1 MRPGDEAG
9 HVNEEHLRICASAEW
24 AEYVAGELLPWAG
37 RGLDLG
43 DEALEVGA
51 GPGLVTDL
59 LGEMVT
65 RLVAVEID
73 PALAAALGRR
83 LDRGNVEVVNADAT
97 ALPFESGRF
106 SSIACFTMLH
116 HVPSLAMQ
124 DRMLAELAR
133 VLRPGGFLLG
143 TDGLDT
149 PERRKLHVGDVFVPA
164 DPAELPG
171 RLRAAGFASSEVDSR
186 GDRFRFLA
194 TR

>member
-1 MRPGDEAG
+1 
-9 HVNEEHLRICASAEW
+9 VNEEHLRLCASAEW
-24 AEYVAGELLPWAG
+24 AEYVSGELLPWASK
-37 RGLDLG
+37 GLDLG

-59 LGEMVT
+59 LRAMVP

-73 PALAAALGRR
+73 PALATALGRR
-83 LDRGNVEVVNADAT
+83 LDGGNVEVVNADAT

-116 HVPSLAMQ
+116 HVPSLEKQ
-124 DRMLAELAR
+124 DRMLRELAR
-133 VLRPGGFLLG
+133 VLRPGGFLFG
-143 TDGLDT
+143 TDALDT

-164 DPAELPG
+164 LPDELPD
-171 RLRAAGFASSEVDSR
+171 RLRAAGFASSEVESR

-194 TR
+194 TAPR